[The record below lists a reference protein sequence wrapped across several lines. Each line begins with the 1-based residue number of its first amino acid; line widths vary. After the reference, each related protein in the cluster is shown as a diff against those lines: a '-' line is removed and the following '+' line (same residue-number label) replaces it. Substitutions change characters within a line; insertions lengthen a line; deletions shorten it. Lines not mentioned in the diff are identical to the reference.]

1 MPRTTRTLPLSM
13 VLITALAGT
22 ALSPAMVKAQG
33 GAGQGVSPHADATPS
48 LALTNITLYRSGVGY
63 FLRQGQITGQARVS
77 LQFDVNQ
84 INDVLKSLQV
94 LDMGGRVESVSYPS
108 KDPLARRMA
117 SFGLQIGDN
126 PSMVDLLS
134 RLRGATVTLTLTDG
148 TVSGSVL
155 SVEVRKLPGGTTD
168 RPILVDTP
176 MVNLVTGSGIRSVP
190 IPSVLNFQI
199 ADKALADELNRALA
213 VLGESRAE
221 RTKTIDVL
229 FSGTDTRRA
238 AIAYVHETP
247 VWKTSYRLVLPEGD
261 SRGEAARA
269 AQGFMQGWALVEN
282 TTDQD
287 WTNVRLSLVSGRPVS
302 FRMDLFEP
310 LYVFRPEVPVPI
322 VAGVMPRMFEG
333 GMDNKAATPA
343 RASAMPAGR
352 AGRGVMSEA
361 VMAAPASPMSD
372 ADRGAGGIDARRSIT
387 ADELMDYGAR
397 AQATG
402 GDVGETFQYTVD
414 QPVTIERQRSAMI
427 PIISANVGARRVS
440 IYNMFDRSDHPMRG
454 LQLTNTTDLQLLPG
468 PLAVFDGASY
478 AGDAQINQVAAGD
491 KRLIAF
497 AVDLDV
503 AVQTMPEDNSVMTR
517 LRIVDGSFEL
527 TTSESRGVRYTFD
540 NKDLKRA
547 RTIIVEHPKFE
558 GWDLKAPFDPEEST
572 QNLYRFAIEVDAGR
586 KSTFT
591 VSQQRVVRS
600 TIGIFD
606 YDLDTLL
613 RFNREGKF
621 SPEALAAVREI
632 FAKRR
637 AVTEQERVI
646 SELDRQLNALKADQT
661 RISQM
666 LSQLDRQS
674 ETYRN
679 LLQKVNR
686 QESDIDQLTTTRT
699 EAAKALEELRR
710 ALNDAVRNLTVD

>member
-1 MPRTTRTLPLSM
+1 MPRRTRTIFMSVAPI
-13 VLITALAGT
+13 VALAGT
-22 ALSPAMVKAQG
+22 ALSPALGEAQN
-33 GAGQGVSPHADATPS
+33 GAGPAVAQHADATPS

-63 FLRQGQITGQARVS
+63 FLRQGQITGNSRVS

-134 RLRGATVTLTLTDG
+134 RLRGATVTLTLTDT

-155 SVEVRKLPGGTTD
+155 SVEVRRLPGGTTD

-213 VLGESRAE
+213 ALGESRAE

-229 FSGTDTRRA
+229 FSGADSRRA

-247 VWKTSYRLVLPEGD
+247 VWKTSYRLVLPESD
-261 SRGEAARA
+261 QRGEAARN

-287 WTNVRLSLVSGRPVS
+287 WSNVRLSLVSGRPVS

-310 LYVFRPEVPVPI
+310 LYVFRPEVPVPT
-322 VAGVMPRMFEG
+322 VAGVMPRTFEG
-333 GMDNKAATPA
+333 GMDNRAATAA
-343 RASAMPAGR
+343 R
-352 AGRGVMSEA
+352 
-361 VMAAPASPMSD
+361 PASPPAPAAAM
-372 ADRGAGGIDARRSIT
+372 ARRGAGAGGAPQEGMELRMVVDSAASSPFLSGS
-387 ADELMDYGAR
+387 DLMDYGAR

-440 IYNMFDRSDHPMRG
+440 IYNMSDRPDHPMRG
-454 LQLTNTTDLQLLPG
+454 LQLTNATDLQLLPG

-540 NKDLKRA
+540 NKDLKRS
-547 RTIIVEHPKFE
+547 RTIIVEHPKFD
-558 GWDLKAPFDPEEST
+558 GWELKAPFDPEEST
-572 QNLYRFAIEVDAGR
+572 QSLHRFAIEVDAGK
-586 KSTFT
+586 KSTLA

-600 TIGIFD
+600 IIGIFD

-613 RFNREGKF
+613 RFNRDGKF
-621 SPEALAAVREI
+621 SADALAAVREI
-632 FAKRR
+632 FARR
-637 AVTEQERVI
+637 QAVTDQERVI
-646 SELDRQLNALKADQT
+646 ADLDRQLNALKSDQT

-666 LSQLDRQS
+666 LGQLDRQS
-674 ETYRN
+674 ETYHN

-686 QESDIDQLTTTRT
+686 QERDIDQLTTTRT

-710 ALNDAVRNLTVD
+710 ALNDAVRNLNVN

>member
-1 MPRTTRTLPLSM
+1 MPRRTRTISM
-13 VLITALAGT
+13 SVAPIVALAGT
-22 ALSPAMVKAQG
+22 ALSPALTEAQNG
-33 GAGQGVSPHADATPS
+33 TGPAVAQHADVTPS

-63 FLRQGQITGQARVS
+63 FLRQGQITGHSRVS

-155 SVEVRKLPGGTTD
+155 SVEVRRLPGGTTD

-213 VLGESRAE
+213 ALGESRAE

-229 FSGTDTRRA
+229 FSGAESRRA

-247 VWKTSYRLVLPEGD
+247 VWKTSYRLVLPEND
-261 SRGEAARA
+261 SRGEAARN

-287 WTNVRLSLVSGRPVS
+287 WSNVRLSLVSGRPVS

-310 LYVFRPEVPVPI
+310 LYVFRPEVPVPT
-322 VAGVMPRMFEG
+322 VAGVMPRVFEG
-333 GMDNKAATPA
+333 GMDNRAATPA
-343 RASAMPAGR
+343 RAAAMPAGA
-352 AGRGVMSEA
+352 AGRRVSSEA
-361 VMAAPASPMSD
+361 VMAAPASPPVD
-372 ADRGAGGIDARRSIT
+372 AATGGGFRDGRGIS
-387 ADELMDYGAR
+387 ADELMDYGPR
-397 AQATG
+397 SQATG

-427 PIISANVGARRVS
+427 PIISTNVGARRVS
-440 IYNMFDRSDHPMRG
+440 IYNMSDRSDHPMRG
-454 LQLTNTTDLQLLPG
+454 LELTNATDLQLLPG

-497 AVDLDV
+497 AVDLEV
-503 AVQTMPEDNSVMTR
+503 AVQTMPEDDSVMTR

-540 NKDLKRA
+540 NKDLKRS
-547 RTIIVEHPKFE
+547 RTIIVEHPKFD
-558 GWDLKAPFDPEEST
+558 GWELKAPFDPEEST
-572 QNLYRFAIEVDAGR
+572 QTLHRFAIEVDAGK
-586 KSTFT
+586 KSTFA

-600 TIGIFD
+600 IIGIFD

-613 RFNREGKF
+613 RFNRDGKF
-621 SPEALAAVREI
+621 SAEALAAVREI
-632 FAKRR
+632 FARR
-637 AVTEQERVI
+637 QAVTEQERVI
-646 SELDRQLNALKADQT
+646 ADLDRQLNALKADQT

-686 QESDIDQLTTTRT
+686 QESDIDQMTTTRAD
-699 EAAKALEELRR
+699 AAKALEELRR
-710 ALNDAVRNLTVD
+710 ALNNAVRNLNVN